1 MRAKQIHD
9 EVREFVDPDILEL
22 RQKKWNTSVLV
33 PKKPDQDETF
43 ERKLIKVAI
52 ISPQPIL
59 KCFVYIDQIGI
70 IGPTET

>member
-43 ERKLIKVAI
+43 ERKLIKVLTVP
-52 ISPQPIL
+52 SPPQS
-59 KCFVYIDQIGI
+59 
-70 IGPTET
+70 